1 MIKTGQEKSSVEI
14 TIENYEGH
22 SPIVIKREFTA
33 KESNWT
39 VNNKRAT
46 ESKIKDIRTKF
57 NIQLDNLCHFAA
69 RKSSRICRT
78 FPREIVDGDRTYS
91 W

>member
-39 VNNKRAT
+39 VNNKG
-46 ESKIKDIRTKF
+46 
-57 NIQLDNLCHFAA
+57 H
-69 RKSSRICRT
+69 
-78 FPREIVDGDRTYS
+78 
-91 W
+91 

>member
-57 NIQLDNLCHFAA
+57 NIQLDNLCHFC
-69 RKSSRICRT
+69 RKK
-78 FPREIVDGDRTYS
+78 E
-91 W
+91 